1 MFRAKYVCVYGCIWG
16 VYIYICMYTIKYPYV
31 PPHYSKDN
39 LYPHHIPLETLE
51 IPIKQI
57 H

>member
-1 MFRAKYVCVYGCIWG
+1 MFPPTTLKT
-16 VYIYICMYTIKYPYV
+16 IYIP
-31 PPHYSKDN
+31 D
-39 LYPHHIPLETLE
+39 HIPIETLE

>member
-1 MFRAKYVCVYGCIWG
+1 MYVYMDVYGVCI
-16 VYIYICMYTIKYPYV
+16 YIYICMYTIKYPYV